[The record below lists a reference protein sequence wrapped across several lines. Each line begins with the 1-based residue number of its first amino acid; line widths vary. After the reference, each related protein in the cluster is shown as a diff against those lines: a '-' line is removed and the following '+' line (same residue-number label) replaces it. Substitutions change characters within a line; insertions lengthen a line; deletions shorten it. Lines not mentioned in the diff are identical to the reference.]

1 LEKNDRGVF
10 ADLGAAV
17 RSFEAIELGQSIPRP
32 RKRRAGRIRARVRPA
47 PDRNVDRGVPVAGI
61 EPATF

>member
-1 LEKNDRGVF
+1 
-10 ADLGAAV
+10 V